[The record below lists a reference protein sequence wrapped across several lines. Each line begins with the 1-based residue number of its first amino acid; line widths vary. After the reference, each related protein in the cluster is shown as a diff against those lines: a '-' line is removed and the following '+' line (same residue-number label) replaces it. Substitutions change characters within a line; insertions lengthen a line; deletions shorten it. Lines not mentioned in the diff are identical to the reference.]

1 MKRFTIG
8 IDEVGRGPLA
18 GPVVVTALAL
28 WESIDLSKSGLSL
41 RDSKKLTE
49 HQRTAWR
56 AWIMSQP
63 EIIHKTAYV
72 YPKAIDRLNI
82 SRAANL
88 AAYRAYKKLI
98 AVLSPS
104 LKAKSYQLKAT
115 LDGGLHLPKHIPHR
129 TLVKADERF
138 PAVSLAS
145 IIAKT
150 SRDEA
155 MRRLSH
161 AFPTY
166 GFEEHKGYG
175 TAAHMKALRTHGA
188 CEHHRLTFIR
198 NIV

>member
-1 MKRFTIG
+1 MIG

-18 GPVVVTALAL
+18 GPVVVTVLAL
-28 WESIDLSKSGLSL
+28 WESIDLSKSGLPL

-49 HQRTAWR
+49 RERTAWR
-56 AWIMSQP
+56 AWIGSRP
-63 EIIHKTAYV
+63 EIMHATAYV

-88 AAYRAYKKLI
+88 AAYRAYKRLI
-98 AVLSPS
+98 AALSLPP
-104 LKAKSYQLKAT
+104 KAKSYQLEAI
-115 LDGGLHLPKHIPHR
+115 LDGGLHLPKHIPHQ
-129 TLVKADERF
+129 TIVKADERF

-155 MRRLSH
+155 MRRLSC
-161 AFPTY
+161 AFPAY

-175 TAAHMKALRTHGA
+175 TAAHMKALRKHGA